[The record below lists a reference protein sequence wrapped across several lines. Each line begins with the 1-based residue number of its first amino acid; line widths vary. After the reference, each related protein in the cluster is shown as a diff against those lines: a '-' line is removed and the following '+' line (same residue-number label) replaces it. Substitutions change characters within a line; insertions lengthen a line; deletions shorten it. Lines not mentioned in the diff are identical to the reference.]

1 MLTRAPDPLPAT
13 HRGHMLSHSS
23 SNTTDSSQISY
34 LCMCV
39 LYVHSVCLR
48 GGERRVCVCVK
59 GMHSFWLVRAEPAA
73 SSQRVYSA
81 MFLSL
86 SLSLRLMYTHTSLH
100 THTWKN
106 THGANQG
113 ALWLGLM
120 TSGTTKGLSAFLFGR
135 RSAASLIN
143 SHRKSLKAKKS
154 TLIGQQQL
162 KRFPKPGSNQ
172 VLIINTMP
180 RVITLFF
187 WFFSLFFS
195 RCVCD

>member
-13 HRGHMLSHSS
+13 HRGHMLSHNS

-34 LCMCV
+34 LCVCVCV
-39 LYVHSVCLR
+39 LYVYSVCLCGR
-48 GGERRVCVCVK
+48 ERRVCVCVK

-81 MFLSL
+81 TFLSL
-86 SLSLRLMYTHTSLH
+86 SLLDSCIHTHPY

-106 THGANQG
+106 THGAYQG
-113 ALWLGLM
+113 APWLGLM

-143 SHRKSLKAKKS
+143 SHRKLLKAKN
-154 TLIGQQQL
+154 
-162 KRFPKPGSNQ
+162 PP
-172 VLIINTMP
+172 
-180 RVITLFF
+180 
-187 WFFSLFFS
+187 W
-195 RCVCD
+195 